1 METACTTTVEV
12 STMTIDELKRQALRM
27 DPSARADLAHAL
39 IASLD
44 SLSEAEAEQL
54 WLDEAERRNA
64 EIEAGIVMP
73 IPGDE
78 VFARARAA
86 RA

>member
-1 METACTTTVEV
+1 V
-12 STMTIDELKRQALRM
+12 STVTIDELKRQALRM
-27 DPSARADLAHAL
+27 DPSARADLAHEL

-64 EIEAGIVMP
+64 EIEAGTVMP
-73 IPGDE
+73 VPGDE
-78 VFARARAA
+78 VFARVRAA